1 MDFRS
6 AGALLVG
13 TLSIA
18 ALHALIPSHWL
29 AFAVVGRAQRW
40 PMGRTLSIAA
50 LAGAGHV
57 LVTMII
63 GLTLAAAGKA
73 ALHVIPEALE
83 HAAPTV
89 VLIALGLYFV
99 LQAFLRPGGH
109 THAHAHGST
118 HDHAHDH
125 EAHDHAEPGERPSR
139 AAMGAL
145 VLGMTLSP
153 CLDLLPIYVAASA
166 LPWTMLLA
174 ISLLIAVVTL
184 TIMVGLVWLAL
195 RGMERL
201 NLRWL
206 ERNESLAV
214 GSILIG
220 LGALLFVMHVMKW
233 S

>member
-50 LAGAGHV
+50 LAGTGHV
-57 LVTMII
+57 LVTMVL
-63 GLTLAAAGKA
+63 GLALAAAGKA
-73 ALHVIPEALE
+73 ALHAIPEALE
-83 HAAPTV
+83 HAVPTI

-109 THAHAHGST
+109 SRPHGHSHS
-118 HDHAHDH
+118 HDHPHDH
-125 EAHDHAEPGERPSR
+125 EAQDHAEHDERPSR
-139 AAMGAL
+139 VAMSAL
-145 VLGMTLSP
+145 ILGMTLSP
-153 CLDLLPIYVAASA
+153 CLDLLPIYIAAAA
-166 LPWTMLLA
+166 LPWMMLLA
-174 ISLLIAVVTL
+174 ISLLMAVVTL
-184 TIMVGLVWLAL
+184 AIMVGLVWLAL
-195 RGMERL
+195 HGMERL

-220 LGALLFVMHVMKW
+220 LGALLFVIHVMKW